1 MRRVILAGVGLTLTA
16 CGFSATPPSQPTAS
30 KPAAQPDTYVSAL
43 ADTEQCTLWR
53 EVAGQRQCLDGAQA
67 AAPAKPAAAAPKAPP
82 PAAAPRLAVTSQPL
96 DAPAPA
102 VVSAAPAAPAPHP
115 ADAALAEMKP
125 TGPNLFEEMR
135 KLGMIKPGA
144 GETTP
149 GFVAVAP
156 VSAPPASTAPA
167 LPSLPA
173 AGQPMLAAAK
183 PPVSNVSA
191 FADTAPKAAPAPAR
205 PAAPAV
211 ASVVTQSWAPV
222 EPPKLQEPRVQLAAS
237 TPGVGE
243 LQERSPVTAA
253 QRAPVTPVERAELP
267 TVRSNAVVPLKI
279 TQKATEDAPAVVQ
292 PAVAAVSSP
301 VPGAGRQVAQASAPA
316 LPSLPALPAL
326 PSASSAPV
334 SGAPTP
340 VATSPAP
347 VSKPVALAAPAL
359 PSAPAPTPAP
369 AVSSSSLPS
378 VPPASTGWSTTT
390 KVTHAATP
398 APAPAPAKVIPA
410 AAPAKQ
416 VAATKAAPAKAAA
429 APAKVA
435 GGKYLVLQSFQERE
449 RADRLASRYRGLDAQ
464 VASVSLKGQTWHRV
478 VVRDGASARRQ
489 LASDGV
495 RGFWP
500 TSL

>member
-16 CGFSATPPSQPTAS
+16 CGFSATPTSQPTAS
-30 KPAAQPDTYVSAL
+30 KPAAQPDSYVSAM

-67 AAPAKPAAAAPKAPP
+67 AARAPVAPLKAPAP
-82 PAAAPRLAVTSQPL
+82 SAAPRLAVTSQPL
-96 DAPAPA
+96 EAPATA
-102 VVSAAPAAPAPHP
+102 AAAPTPHP
-115 ADAALAEMKP
+115 ADAALADLKP

-135 KLGMIKPGA
+135 KLGMIKPGS
-144 GETTP
+144 GETTAP

-156 VSAPPASTAPA
+156 ATAPGSSAPA
-167 LPSLPA
+167 LPSLPT
-173 AGQPMLAAAK
+173 AGQPMLAATT

-191 FADTAPKAAPAPAR
+191 FADTAPKPGPVPAR

-222 EPPKLQEPRVQLAAS
+222 EPPKAQEPRVQLAAS

-253 QRAPVTPVERAELP
+253 HTAPVTPVEKAALP
-267 TVRSNAVVPLKI
+267 PVRSSTVVPLKI
-279 TQKATEDAPAVVQ
+279 TQKATDDTAAVVEPAMAAPAA
-292 PAVAAVSSP
+292 PVAS
-301 VPGAGRQVAQASAPA
+301 RQLAQASAPA
-316 LPSLPALPAL
+316 LPSLPALPPL

-334 SGAPTP
+334 TSAP
-340 VATSPAP
+340 VASAPVSPVTPAT
-347 VSKPVALAAPAL
+347 VSKPVALAAPVL
-359 PSAPAPTPAP
+359 PSAPMSAPAP
-369 AVSSSSLPS
+369 VASSKPASANPLPS
-378 VPPASTGWSTTT
+378 VPPASTGWSTTA
-390 KVTHAATP
+390 KITP
-398 APAPAPAKVIPA
+398 AQAPAKVVHVSAPAREVAAKAVPVKTAKAPA
-410 AAPAKQ
+410 A
-416 VAATKAAPAKAAA
+416 
-429 APAKVA
+429 
-435 GGKYLVLQSFQERE
+435 GKYLVLQSFQERE
-449 RADRLASRYRGLDAQ
+449 RADRLASRYRGMDAQ
-464 VASVSLKGQTWHRV
+464 VASVSIKGQTWHRV